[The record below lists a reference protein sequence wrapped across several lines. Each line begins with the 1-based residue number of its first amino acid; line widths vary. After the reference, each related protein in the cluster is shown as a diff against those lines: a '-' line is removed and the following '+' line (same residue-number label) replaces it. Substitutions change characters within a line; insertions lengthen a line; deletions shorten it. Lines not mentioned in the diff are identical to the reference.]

1 MIKRNQFMQNQKRQ
15 RNQLSQPSIFQS
27 GYIEGAKLIG
37 SDKFGEQGRYGEGI
51 KVAIIDTGCDISH
64 PDLKDRIIDV
74 RNFTDDDK
82 GAINNVTDYAT
93 HGTATASIIASSGKI
108 IGVAPKCNLLILKAL
123 TRTGGKISWVIE
135 AIKYATQQNVDII
148 NMSLGCSQPN
158 AEMYEAIKRAIAKD
172 ICVVCACGNNGDNNP
187 NTNELNYPASF
198 NECVSVGSVRYSKGT
213 SRFSASN
220 NEVDL
225 VAFGEGYNG
234 RGILTCYPNNLYKEQ
249 KGTSFSAPFVS
260 GALALLKNW
269 FRDEFKREPTES
281 ELYGQLIK
289 RTMDLNLNKNIQG
302 NGILYLS
309 LEDITDKLVFNE
321 KLIEE
326 ILNK

>member
-1 MIKRNQFMQNQKRQ
+1 MDI
-15 RNQLSQPSIFQS
+15 QLFNYTSSQPSIFQS

-37 SDKFGEQGRYGEGI
+37 ADKFGEKGRYGEGV

-123 TRTGGKISWVIE
+123 TRTGGKISWVTE

-187 NTNELNYPASF
+187 NTNELNYPAGY
-198 NECVSVGSVRYSKGT
+198 NECISVGSISYSRKY
-213 SRFSASN
+213 SRFSSSN
-220 NEVDL
+220 KEVDL
-225 VAFGEGYNG
+225 ATFGEGLNR
-234 RGILTCYPNNLYKEQ
+234 RGILTCCPDGLYKEQ

-260 GALALLKNW
+260 GSLALLKNW
-269 FRDEFKREPTES
+269 FIDEFRRDCTQE
-281 ELYGQLIK
+281 ELYAQLIK
-289 RTMDLNLNKNIQG
+289 RTYDIGVDRRVVG
-302 NGILYLS
+302 NGALYLP
-309 LEDITDKLVFNE
+309 LTTDCNYVE
-321 KLIEE
+321 LIDN
-326 ILNK
+326 ILKG

>member
-1 MIKRNQFMQNQKRQ
+1 MYEVKLFNTRTSK
-15 RNQLSQPSIFQS
+15 PSIFQS

-37 SDKFGEQGRYGEGI
+37 ADKFGEQGRYGEGVTI
-51 KVAIIDTGCDISH
+51 AVIDTGCDISH

-123 TRTGGKISWVIE
+123 TRTGGKMSWVIE

-148 NMSLGCSQPN
+148 NMSLGCPQPN

-172 ICVVCACGNNGDNNP
+172 ICVVAACGNNGDNNP

-198 NECVSVGSVRYSKGT
+198 KECVSVGSVRYSKGT

-281 ELYGQLIK
+281 ELYAQLIK
-289 RTMDLNLNKNIQG
+289 KTMDLNLNKNIQG

-309 LEDITDKLVFNE
+309 LEDVTDKLVFNE
-321 KLIEE
+321 ELIKE
-326 ILNK
+326 ILNR

>member
-1 MIKRNQFMQNQKRQ
+1 MDI
-15 RNQLSQPSIFQS
+15 QLFNYTSSQPSIFQS

-37 SDKFGEQGRYGEGI
+37 ADKFGEQGRYGEGV

-123 TRTGGKISWVIE
+123 TRTGGKMSWVIE

-148 NMSLGCSQPN
+148 NMSLGCPQPN

-172 ICVVCACGNNGDNNP
+172 ICVVCACGNNSDNNV
-187 NTNELNYPASF
+187 NTDELNYPAGY
-198 NECVSVGSVRYSKGT
+198 NECISVGSISYSRKY
-213 SRFSASN
+213 SRFSSSN
-220 NEVDL
+220 KEVDL
-225 VAFGEGYNG
+225 ATFGEGLNG
-234 RGILTCYPNNLYKEQ
+234 RGILTCCPDGLYKEQ

-260 GALALLKNW
+260 GSLALLKNW
-269 FRDEFKREPTES
+269 FIDEFRRDCTQE
-281 ELYGQLIK
+281 ELYAQLIK
-289 RTMDLNLNKNIQG
+289 RTYDIGVDRRVVG
-302 NGILYLS
+302 NGALYLP
-309 LEDITDKLVFNE
+309 LTTDFNYVE
-321 KLIEE
+321 LIDN
-326 ILNK
+326 ILKG

>member
-1 MIKRNQFMQNQKRQ
+1 MEI
-15 RNQLSQPSIFQS
+15 QLFNTQTSKPSIFQS
-27 GYIEGAKLIG
+27 GFIEGAKLIG
-37 SDKFGEQGRYGEGI
+37 ADKFGAQGRYGEGV

-82 GAINNVTDYAT
+82 GAINNVTDYVT

-148 NMSLGCSQPN
+148 NMSLGCPQPN

-172 ICVVCACGNNGDNNP
+172 ICVVCACGNNSDNNV
-187 NTNELNYPASF
+187 NTDELNYPAGY
-198 NECVSVGSVRYSKGT
+198 NECISVGSISYSRKY
-213 SRFSASN
+213 SRFSSSN
-220 NEVDL
+220 KEVDL
-225 VAFGEGYNG
+225 ATFGEGLNG
-234 RGILTCYPNNLYKEQ
+234 RGILTCCPDGLYKEQ

-260 GALALLKNW
+260 GSLALLKNW
-269 FRDEFKREPTES
+269 FIDEFRRNCTQE
-281 ELYGQLIK
+281 ELYAQLIK
-289 RTMDLNLNKNIQG
+289 RTYDIGVDRRVVG
-302 NGILYLS
+302 NGALYLP
-309 LEDITDKLVFNE
+309 LTTDFNYVE
-321 KLIEE
+321 LIDN
-326 ILNK
+326 ILKG

>member
-1 MIKRNQFMQNQKRQ
+1 MEI
-15 RNQLSQPSIFQS
+15 QLFNTQTSKPSIFQS

-37 SDKFGEQGRYGEGI
+37 ADKFGVQGRYGEGV

-234 RGILTCYPNNLYKEQ
+234 RGVLTCYPNNLYKEQ

-281 ELYGQLIK
+281 ELYSQLIK

-321 KLIEE
+321 NLINE
-326 ILNK
+326 ILGL

>member
-1 MIKRNQFMQNQKRQ
+1 MEI
-15 RNQLSQPSIFQS
+15 QLFNTQTSKPSIFQS

-37 SDKFGEQGRYGEGI
+37 ADKFGEQGRYGEGV

-148 NMSLGCSQPN
+148 NMSLGCPQPN

-172 ICVVCACGNNGDNNP
+172 ICVVCACGNNSDNNV
-187 NTNELNYPASF
+187 NTDELNYPAGY
-198 NECVSVGSVRYSKGT
+198 NECISVGSISYSRKY
-213 SRFSASN
+213 SRFSSSN
-220 NEVDL
+220 KEVDL
-225 VAFGEGYNG
+225 ATFGEGLNG
-234 RGILTCYPNNLYKEQ
+234 RGILTCCPDGLYKEQ

-260 GALALLKNW
+260 GSLALLKNW
-269 FRDEFKREPTES
+269 FIDEFRRDCTQE
-281 ELYGQLIK
+281 ELYAQLIK
-289 RTMDLNLNKNIQG
+289 RTYDIGVDRRVVG
-302 NGILYLS
+302 NGALYLP
-309 LEDITDKLVFNE
+309 LTTDFNYVE
-321 KLIEE
+321 LIDN
-326 ILNK
+326 ILKG

>member
-1 MIKRNQFMQNQKRQ
+1 MEI
-15 RNQLSQPSIFQS
+15 QLFNTQTSKHSIFQS

-37 SDKFGEQGRYGEGI
+37 ADKFGAQGRYGEGVTI
-51 KVAIIDTGCDISH
+51 AVIDTGCDISH

-123 TRTGGKISWVIE
+123 TRTGGKISWVTE

-148 NMSLGCSQPN
+148 NMSLGCPQPN

-172 ICVVCACGNNGDNNP
+172 ICVVCACGNNSDNNV
-187 NTNELNYPASF
+187 NTDELNYPAGY
-198 NECVSVGSVRYSKGT
+198 NECISVGSISYSRKY
-213 SRFSASN
+213 SRFSSSN
-220 NEVDL
+220 KEVDL
-225 VAFGEGYNG
+225 ATFGEGLNG
-234 RGILTCYPNNLYKEQ
+234 RGILTCCPDGLYKEQ

-260 GALALLKNW
+260 GSLALLKNW
-269 FRDEFKREPTES
+269 FIDEFRRDCTQE
-281 ELYGQLIK
+281 ELYAQLIK
-289 RTMDLNLNKNIQG
+289 RTYDIGVDRRVVG
-302 NGILYLS
+302 NGALYLP
-309 LEDITDKLVFNE
+309 LTTDFNYVE
-321 KLIEE
+321 LIDN
-326 ILNK
+326 ILKG

>member
-1 MIKRNQFMQNQKRQ
+1 MEI
-15 RNQLSQPSIFQS
+15 QLFNTQTSKPSIFQS

-37 SDKFGEQGRYGEGI
+37 ADKFGTQGRYGEGI

-82 GAINNVTDYAT
+82 GVINNVTDYAT

-148 NMSLGCSQPN
+148 NMSLGCPQPN

-172 ICVVCACGNNGDNNP
+172 ICVVAACGNNGDNNP

-198 NECVSVGSVRYSKGT
+198 NECVSVGSVRYSKST

-269 FRDEFKREPTES
+269 FRDEFKREPVES
-281 ELYGQLIK
+281 ELYAQLIK

>member
-1 MIKRNQFMQNQKRQ
+1 MDI
-15 RNQLSQPSIFQS
+15 QLFNTQASTPSIFQS

-37 SDKFGEQGRYGEGI
+37 ADKFGEQGRYGEGV
-51 KVAIIDTGCDISH
+51 KVAVIDTGCDISH

-82 GAINNVTDYAT
+82 GAINNVTDYVT
-93 HGTATASIIASSGKI
+93 HGTATASVIASSGKI
-108 IGVAPKCNLLILKAL
+108 IGVAPKCELLILKAL

-148 NMSLGCSQPN
+148 NMSLGCPQPN
-158 AEMYEAIKRAIAKD
+158 AEMYEAIKRAID
-172 ICVVCACGNNGDNNP
+172 RNIIVVAACGNNGDNNP

-198 NECVSVGSVRYSKGT
+198 NECVSVGSIRYSKGT

-321 KLIEE
+321 KLINE
-326 ILNK
+326 ILGL